1 MKFTMPAMILF
12 AVSMPT
18 VWGDDASQPKAGVG
32 DVKMQVHVLDGA
44 GGATKIVGDGGDAQA
59 FVIRIGPDG
68 KVEFKNALPPDVEKR
83 VQEAR
88 VGDRSKQEAKQG
100 DNKQGDKG
108 PALAAKGMDLR
119 GSISVL
125 GPSGVLYSQNFGSA
139 GEASPEVVEQLLEK
153 SLEAA
158 GADLPENVRQALKL
172 AFQQQEQAGG
182 AQPAGEVAD
191 ISAKLD
197 RILARLEKIEQELG
211 RLRAAEKPSK
221 E

>member
-12 AVSMPT
+12 AASMPT
-18 VWGDDASQPKAGVG
+18 VWGDDAPQLKVGAG
-32 DVKMQVHVLDGA
+32 DVKVQVQVLDGA
-44 GGATKIVGDGGDAQA
+44 GGATKIVGDGGEAKA

-68 KVEFKNALPPDVEKR
+68 KVEFKDALPPDVEKK

-88 VGDRSKQEAKQG
+88 EGDRSKEQAKQG

-108 PALAAKGMDLR
+108 PALAAKGMDVR
-119 GSISVL
+119 GSISML
-125 GPSGVLYSQNFGSA
+125 GPSGVRYSQNFGSA

-158 GADLPENVRQALKL
+158 GANLPENVRQSLKL

-182 AQPAGEVAD
+182 AQLADEAAD
-191 ISAKLD
+191 ISSKLD
-197 RILARLEKIEQELG
+197 RILARLETIEQEIG
-211 RLRAAEKPSK
+211 RLRAAEKPTN

>member
-18 VWGDDASQPKAGVG
+18 VWGDDAPQPKAGVG

-68 KVEFKNALPPDVEKR
+68 KVEFKNALPPDVEKK

-88 VGDRSKQEAKQG
+88 VGDRSKEEAKQG
-100 DNKQGDKG
+100 DDKQGDKG
-108 PALAAKGMDLR
+108 PALAAKGMDVR

-125 GPSGVLYSQNFGSA
+125 GPSGVIYSQNFGSA
-139 GEASPEVVEQLLEK
+139 GEASPDVEQLLEK

-158 GADLPENVRQALKL
+158 GANLPENVRQALKL

-182 AQPAGEVAD
+182 AQPAGEAAD

-197 RILARLEKIEQELG
+197 RILARLETIEQEIS
-211 RLRAAEKPSK
+211 RLRAAEKPTN